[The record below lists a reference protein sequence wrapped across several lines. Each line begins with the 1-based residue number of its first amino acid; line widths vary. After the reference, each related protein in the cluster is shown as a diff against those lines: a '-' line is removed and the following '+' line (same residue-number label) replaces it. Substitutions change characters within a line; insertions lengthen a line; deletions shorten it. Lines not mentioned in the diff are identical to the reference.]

1 MADALRMGD
10 VVQLREDAQESP
22 IGTLHGYFARFNEPT
37 EINNPVEGH
46 FIERLGNSSFDR
58 TLAEHGRNFQVLFN
72 HGLDTSV
79 GQRPLGVP
87 SVLRVDA
94 GVGVYAEV
102 PLDDTSYN
110 RDLAASLRSG
120 ALRGQSFRAKWIS
133 SSKPVKGASGLP
145 EVTRNEIA
153 LKEFGPVTFPAY
165 STSTVGIRSGDLV
178 LPGVGVITTR
188 ELLEI
193 DPLDIFPE
201 LRMGAVLSN
210 ENLALID
217 QAIQHLE
224 TVRGNHQAKQDA
236 RPSGAFAEPKR
247 DEDSV
252 EEPLRAEEDP
262 TPIEPAP
269 VPAEDGAARAQTALT
284 LLKLRRQREAMTSR

>member
-1 MADALRMGD
+1 MTDALRMGD
-10 VVQLREDAQESP
+10 VVQLREDSQESP

-37 EINNPVEGH
+37 EINNPMEGH
-46 FIERLGNSSFDR
+46 FIERLGPNSFDR

-72 HGLDTSV
+72 HGLDSAV

-87 SVLRVDA
+87 SVLRVDS

-120 ALRGQSFRAKWIS
+120 ALRGQSFRARWVD

-145 EVTRNEIA
+145 EVTRNEVA

-165 STSTVGIRSGDLV
+165 SSSTVGIRSGDLL
-178 LPGVGVITTR
+178 LPSGYKVTTR
-188 ELLEI
+188 ELLEV
-193 DPLDIFPE
+193 DVEDLFPE
-201 LRMGAVLSN
+201 LRSGAVLSN

-217 QAIQHLE
+217 QAITHLT
-224 TVRGNHQAKQDA
+224 TVKNNHLAKA
-236 RPSGAFAEPKR
+236 N
-247 DEDSV
+247 
-252 EEPLRAEEDP
+252 RAEDTSADEVDRAEADTP
-262 TPIEPAP
+262 TDEPASE
-269 VPAEDGAARAQTALT
+269 PAEDGAARAAAVLASLQTQRLRQALA
-284 LLKLRRQREAMTSR
+284 QR